1 MCQVEYP
8 IGKLLYRERAV
19 NDLRFS
25 PNGKYLAFIAHS
37 NPSDDRGDTIILRS
51 TEKVAASP
59 LYESA
64 QGLAWSASGDE
75 VWSSS
80 PLGWGKIHA
89 LSLSGKTHDPLA
101 VPGRLRLRD
110 VAADGQ
116 LLVEQGIA
124 RRGMVVSWL
133 DFGYLRDLSDDGTT
147 ILFEEEGS
155 ETQSYK
161 VFARGVD
168 GSPAIPIGEGYG
180 LVLSPDKNRALAEKL
195 TESVHEI

>member
-1 MCQVEYP
+1 VQTADYAPDGASLAIVRFLPDEVMCQVEYP
-8 IGKLLYRERAV
+8 IGKVPYRERAV

-80 PLGWGKIHA
+80 PLG
-89 LSLSGKTHDPLA
+89 
-101 VPGRLRLRD
+101 
-110 VAADGQ
+110 
-116 LLVEQGIA
+116 
-124 RRGMVVSWL
+124 
-133 DFGYLRDLSDDGTT
+133 
-147 ILFEEEGS
+147 
-155 ETQSYK
+155 
-161 VFARGVD
+161 
-168 GSPAIPIGEGYG
+168 
-180 LVLSPDKNRALAEKL
+180 
-195 TESVHEI
+195 